1 MDRSLSTWHDDVWVA
16 QAPLRFYG
24 IPVGTR
30 MTVVRLQS
38 GALWLHSPIRID
50 AVLERALR
58 ELGEV
63 RFVVSPNKLH
73 HLYLADAQVAFPEAE
88 LYAPPGLSRR
98 RPNLRF
104 EGELSDAPRRGWAD
118 EIDQLVVRGSSVM
131 EEVVFLHRAS
141 RTLIV
146 GDLCFYFGPES
157 PWLTRLVAR
166 AAGMYDRPR
175 LPPDWRWTFRRRA
188 ATQRSFERLL
198 SWDYDR
204 VILAHGRLIE
214 AEAKEVFRRS
224 YAWAL
229 K

>member
-1 MDRSLSTWHDDVWVA
+1 MDRLLSTWDDDVWVA

-24 IPVGTR
+24 IPFGTR
-30 MTVVRLQS
+30 MTVVRLRN
-38 GALWLHSPIRID
+38 GALWLHSPIGID
-50 AVLERALR
+50 AALERALR

-73 HLYLADAQVAFPEAE
+73 HLYLADAQAAFPEAE
-88 LYAPPGLSRR
+88 LYAPPGLSRK
-98 RPNLRF
+98 RPKLRF
-104 EGELSDAPRRGWAD
+104 EGELWDAPRLGWAD

-146 GDLCFYFGPES
+146 GDLCMYFGPES

-166 AAGMYDRPR
+166 AGGMYDRPR
-175 LPPDWRWTFRRRA
+175 VPPDWQWTFRRQA
-188 ATQRSFERLL
+188 ATRRSFERLL
-198 SWDYDR
+198 SWDYER

-214 AEAKEVFRRS
+214 DGAKDVFRRS

>member
-1 MDRSLSTWHDDVWVA
+1 MDRPLSTWDDDVWVV

-24 IPVGTR
+24 IPFGTR
-30 MTVVRLQS
+30 MTVVRLRS
-38 GALWLHSPIRID
+38 GVLWLHSPIRIHAD
-50 AVLERALR
+50 LERALR

-73 HLYLADAQVAFPEAE
+73 HLYLAEAHGVFPGAE
-88 LYAPPGLSRR
+88 LHAPPGLSRK
-98 RPNLRF
+98 RPELRF
-104 EGELSDAPRRGWAD
+104 EGQLSDVPPLGWAD

-131 EEVVFLHRAS
+131 EEVVFFHRAS

-146 GDLCFYFGPES
+146 GDLCMYFGPEN

-166 AAGMYDRPR
+166 VAGMYDRPGVPR
-175 LPPDWRWTFRRRA
+175 DWQWTFRRRG
-188 ATQRSFERLL
+188 ATRRSFERLL
-198 SWDYDR
+198 SWDFDR

-214 AEAKEVFRRS
+214 AGAKDVLRRS

-229 K
+229 N

>member
-1 MDRSLSTWHDDVWVA
+1 MDRSLSAWDDDVWVA

-24 IPVGTR
+24 IPFGTR
-30 MTVVRLQS
+30 MTVVRLRS

-50 AVLERALR
+50 AGLERALR

-73 HLYLADAQVAFPEAE
+73 HLYLADVQAAFPEVE
-88 LYAPPGLSRR
+88 LYAPPGLPRK
-98 RPNLRF
+98 RPKLGF
-104 EGELSDAPRRGWAD
+104 EGQLSDVPPLGWSG

-131 EEVVFLHRAS
+131 EEVVFFHRAS

-146 GDLCFYFGPES
+146 GDLCMCFGPES
-157 PWLTRLVAR
+157 PWLTRLAAR
-166 AAGMYDRPR
+166 AGGMYDRPR
-175 LPPDWRWTFRRRA
+175 MPRDWKWTFRRRG
-188 ATQRSFERLL
+188 ATRRSFERLL
-198 SWDYDR
+198 SWDFER

-214 AEAKEVFRRS
+214 AGAKDAFRRS

-229 K
+229 T